1 MASALAAA
9 LMLSLCGRSD
19 ETTKDTDD
27 DEIVSENNDKNK
39 DKENSEDDFEYKFD
53 VTAGGNIITKY
64 KGKEKNIIIPDTI
77 GGERIVDI
85 SLRENED
92 IEYVSLSKGLTKIGV
107 SAFQNCTSLTSVK
120 IGKGVTLIGD
130 CAFYDCTDLKNISIP
145 DSIQYLAGDAFI
157 GCDKAKITYK
167 GNTYDCNT
175 IYSAING

>member
-1 MASALAAA
+1 MEKEFIS
-9 LMLSLCGRSD
+9 
-19 ETTKDTDD
+19 K
-27 DEIVSENNDKNK
+27 NNDKSKN
-39 DKENSEDDFEYKFD
+39 KENSEDDFEYKFD

-64 KGKEKNIIIPDTI
+64 KGTEKNIIIPDTI

-92 IEYVSLSKGLTKIGV
+92 IEYVRLPKGLTKIGV

-130 CAFYDCTDLKNISIP
+130 CAFYDCTDLKNITIP
-145 DSIQYLAGDAFI
+145 DSVTSIGSNTFI